1 MTRDVNREID
11 RLIKRADALRTTD
24 SHAQL
29 VEIRKMVE
37 LLEAMP
43 DGSKVRESHGRIVLP
58 RDKRNSVSVDAA
70 MTRDKILENIRR
82 DAAQAGIT
90 GRQLAQ
96 ELGIEE
102 ATMSRKLSGKTDF
115 TLSELLTI
123 AKTLNMPPA
132 LLIDGTRM
140 PEPPKRDMYSIN
152 EVATMLGMSRDYVA
166 NLIHTG
172 QLDAIKPAHTYL
184 ITRRSYEKFIGK

>member
-1 MTRDVNREID
+1 
-11 RLIKRADALRTTD
+11 
-24 SHAQL
+24 
-29 VEIRKMVE
+29 
-37 LLEAMP
+37 
-43 DGSKVRESHGRIVLP
+43 
-58 RDKRNSVSVDAA
+58 

-115 TLSELLTI
+115 TLSELLTV

-132 LLIDGTRM
+132 LLIDGTCM

-172 QLDAIKPAHTYL
+172 QLDAVKPAHAYL
-184 ITRRSYEKFIGK
+184 ITRRSYEKFIGCK